1 MGHASSKEL
10 SQSKSLILEVVPL
23 NDELGRDAYGLVFT
37 VRYVCVEVCVLEVS
51 SINVLEFVLLWQWS

>member
-10 SQSKSLILEVVPL
+10 SQSKSLILEGVVPL

-37 VRYVCVEVCVLEVS
+37 VRYVCVLD
-51 SINVLEFVLLWQWS
+51 